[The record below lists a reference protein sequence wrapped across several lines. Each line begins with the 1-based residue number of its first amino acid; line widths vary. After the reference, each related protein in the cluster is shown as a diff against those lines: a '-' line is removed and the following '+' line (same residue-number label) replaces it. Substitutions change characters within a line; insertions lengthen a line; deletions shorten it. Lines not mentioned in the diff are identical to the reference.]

1 MTACDARAREVEE
14 YLARQLPAAVAC
26 EWTARGQVLVV
37 DNRHVL
43 HARAAV
49 AEGDAGRE
57 LTRVA
62 FCVRDAQ

>member
-1 MTACDARAREVEE
+1 
-14 YLARQLPAAVAC
+14 
-26 EWTARGQVLVV
+26 V

-49 AEGDAGRE
+49 AEGDGGRE

-62 FCVRDAQ
+62 FRVRDAQ